1 MRRVFK
7 TRPRDHWVKVLRND
21 YRLSAAPVYEPEEVL
36 EDPHVR
42 FRKTLA
48 PSKSTGAV
56 EFTPPFW
63 FAGAR
68 KPGGKVCRVG
78 QHTSAVLK
86 ALGYT
91 SAQIRELRKAGAV

>member
-7 TRPRDHWVKVLRND
+7 TRPRDHWVELLRNEHG
-21 YRLSAAPVYEPEEVL
+21 LSVAPVYEPEEVL

-48 PSKSTGAV
+48 RGRDGV

-63 FAGAR
+63 FDGAR
-68 KPGGKVCRVG
+68 KPGGKICRVG
-78 QHTSAVLK
+78 QHTAAVLK
-86 ALGYT
+86 KLGYT
-91 SAQIRELRKAGAV
+91 PAEIRELREAKAV